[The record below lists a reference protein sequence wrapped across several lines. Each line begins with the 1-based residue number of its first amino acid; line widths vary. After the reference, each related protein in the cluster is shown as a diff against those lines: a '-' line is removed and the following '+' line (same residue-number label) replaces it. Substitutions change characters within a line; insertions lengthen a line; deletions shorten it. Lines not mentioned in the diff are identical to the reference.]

1 MTNLDEKLSAFL
13 DGELLAEEMQQ
24 MRERLAV
31 EPALAAR
38 LSELSMVD
46 QALQAHYGEIDDR
59 PLPAAITQL
68 LGVTDN
74 QPEQPPNNVIRLLL
88 RERLRAHTGKAI
100 AAALVG
106 GFALAQW
113 LSLPTMDA
121 DASWREVAQVLEST
135 PSGTNYTLA
144 SGEQLTPRLTFV
156 NHDGEYC
163 RQFRVQGDAGRS
175 ENIACRSGAG
185 TEEWDLA
192 VRLELADTVSG
203 DRYQTASGGSAL
215 DDTLDKMIAGP
226 LLAPEEERRLIEL
239 QWSPNH

>member
-1 MTNLDEKLSAFL
+1 MTNVDEKLSAFL

-24 MRERLAV
+24 IRERLAV
-31 EPALAAR
+31 EPELTAR
-38 LSELSMVD
+38 LSELSLVD
-46 QALQAHYGEIDDR
+46 QTLQAHYGEIDDR
-59 PLPAAITQL
+59 PLPAGITQR
-68 LGVTDN
+68 LGMAEN
-74 QPEQPPNNVIRLLL
+74 EPERPSNSVVRFPL

-113 LSLPTMDA
+113 LSLPKIDS
-121 DASWREVAQVLEST
+121 DASWQEVAQVLEST

-144 SGEQLTPRLTFV
+144 SGETLTPRLTFK

-163 RQFRVQGDAGRS
+163 RQFRVQGDIGRS

-185 TEEWDLA
+185 ASEWDWA
-192 VRLELADTVSG
+192 VRLELAGKVSG
-203 DRYQTASGGSAL
+203 DRYRTASGGSAL

-226 LLAPEEERRLIEL
+226 MLTPEDEQRLIEL

>member
-1 MTNLDEKLSAFL
+1 MTNVDEKLSAFL

-24 MRERLAV
+24 IRDRLAV

-38 LSELSMVD
+38 LSELSLVD
-46 QALQAHYGEIDDR
+46 QTLQAHYGEIDHR
-59 PLPAAITQL
+59 PLPEAITQM
-68 LGVTDN
+68 LGMAKN
-74 QPEQPPNNVIRLLL
+74 EPEQPLNNVIRFPL

-121 DASWREVAQVLEST
+121 DASWQEVAQVLEST

-163 RQFRVQGDAGRS
+163 RQFRVQGDTSRS
-175 ENIACRSGAG
+175 ENIACLSGDEARA
-185 TEEWDLA
+185 WDLA
-192 VRLELADTVSG
+192 VRFEVAGEVAE

-215 DDTLDKMIAGP
+215 DATLDKMIAGP
-226 LLAPEEERRLIEL
+226 IVAPEDERRLIEL

>member
-1 MTNLDEKLSAFL
+1 MTNVDEKLSAFL

-24 MRERLAV
+24 IRERLAV

-59 PLPAAITQL
+59 PLPAGITQL
-68 LGVTDN
+68 LGMVEN
-74 QPEQPPNNVIRLLL
+74 EPERQPNNVIRFPL

-113 LSLPTMDA
+113 LSMPTIDS
-121 DASWREVAQVLEST
+121 DASWQEVAQVLEST

-144 SGEQLTPRLTFV
+144 NGETLTPRLTFK

-175 ENIACRSGAG
+175 ENIACLSGAG
-185 TEEWDLA
+185 TQEWDLA
-192 VRLELADTVSG
+192 VRLELTGAVAE

-215 DDTLDKMIAGP
+215 DATLDKMIAGP
-226 LLAPEEERRLIEL
+226 LLAPEDERRLIEL